1 MNISLQ
7 WRCVLPFL
15 FASLICIAE
24 EQPAPAQATELS
36 KIEALVEAV
45 ELSKQ
50 TFIRNGEAHSGADA
64 AAHIRKKL
72 EAKKDEIK
80 SARQFIEVCGTKSEL
95 SGQPY
100 LVRFE
105 DGKTQP
111 LAEWLTKTLAA
122 IEKPPARV
130 AAAADMNKYLKLLGD
145 DSFEEREKATEALI
159 LMGAPAL
166 EALEK
171 HEKETADP
179 EVKQRCK
186 QVRAAIGDPN
196 KTAAHVLE
204 AIEKSGATFVRPG
217 GRFLGSTFDGPKF
230 AAHLRTKALVQKF
243 ELTRPAC
250 EFVEEVAHKSS
261 LRDTKYAIVL
271 PDGTQK
277 DLKDWLAEK
286 LKLPAEAEKK

>member
-7 WRCVLPFL
+7 WHYGLPL
-15 FASLICIAE
+15 LLACLVCMAE
-24 EQPAPAQATELS
+24 EQPTAVLMSES
-36 KIEALVEAV
+36 EKIEALIAAIAV
-45 ELSKQ
+45 SKQ
-50 TFIRNGEAHSGADA
+50 TFIRNGDVHSSADA

-80 SARQFIEVCGTKSEL
+80 SARQFIEACGTKSEL

-100 LVRFE
+100 LVRYE

-122 IEKPPARV
+122 FEKPPARA

-159 LMGAPAL
+159 RMGAPAL

-171 HEKETADP
+171 YEKETADP
-179 EVKQRCK
+179 EAQQRCK
-186 QVRAAIGDPN
+186 KIRAAIGDPN
-196 KTAAHVLE
+196 RTAAHVLE
-204 AIEKSGATFVRPG
+204 IIEKSGATFMRPG

-230 AAHLRTKALVQKF
+230 AAHLRAKALVQKF
-243 ELTRPAC
+243 ELTRPAR
-250 EFVEEVAHKSS
+250 EFVEEIAQKSS
-261 LRDTKYAIVL
+261 LRDTKYVIVL
-271 PDGTQK
+271 PDGTPK
-277 DLKDWLAEK
+277 DLKDWLLEK